1 MQQPTF
7 FYMLTKFVVGTPK
20 YTIRPFTLLSS
31 AYRFSQNASSAKF
44 YSVFSLSRSSHKLFL
59 SPSSSLSTHLLT
71 PSLSKIASLPNVLA
85 TNLRHY
91 AEKST
96 KRTDLN
102 YDDLC
107 LAIESKELE
116 LFDVRDANEIT
127 DCPMLPNAVNIP
139 LCNLKEALQLEP
151 PAFELRFG
159 VKKPE
164 ILSKH
169 IVFYG
174 FGSIRSSAAVEIAHK
189 LGFKKA
195 RHYPG
200 GLDEWSKETGV
211 PPKKEQT
218 SI

>member
-7 FYMLTKFVVGTPK
+7 IYTLSKLVVGTSK
-20 YTIRPFTLLSS
+20 FTTRPNSLFSS
-31 AYRFSQNASSAKF
+31 AYLLSKNPTLRF
-44 YSVFSLSRSSHKLFL
+44 YSVCSSFRPSCKLFL
-59 SPSSSLSTHLLT
+59 PSSTCTSTHLLT
-71 PSLSKIASLPNVLA
+71 PSLFNTASSSRSIATTL
-85 TNLRHY
+85 HYY

-107 LAIESKELE
+107 LAIDTKELQ

-127 DCPMLPNAVNIP
+127 DSPMLPNAVNIP
-139 LCNLKEALQLEP
+139 LSSLKESLQLEP
-151 PAFELRFG
+151 PAFELKYG

-164 ILSKH
+164 LLSKN

-174 FGSIRSSAAVEIAHK
+174 FGSVRSSAAVEIAHK

-200 GLDEWSKETGV
+200 GLDEWSKETGI

-218 SI
+218 SV

>member
-1 MQQPTF
+1 MQRPTF
-7 FYMLTKFVVGTPK
+7 LYLLTKSVVGAPK
-20 YTIRPFTLLSS
+20 LTSRPFTLLSNAHLFSKNSSKFNS
-31 AYRFSQNASSAKF
+31 AC
-44 YSVFSLSRSSHKLFL
+44 SLSRRSYKLFL
-59 SPSSSLSTHLLT
+59 SPSSTLSINLLSPSSLNT
-71 PSLSKIASLPNVLA
+71 ASSSSILA

-107 LAIESKELE
+107 LGIESKELE
-116 LFDVRDANEIT
+116 LFDVRDANEIV
-127 DCPMLPNAVNIP
+127 DHPMLPNATNIP
-139 LCNLKEALQLEP
+139 LSCLKEALQLEAP
-151 PAFELRFG
+151 VFEQRFG

-164 ILSKH
+164 LLSKN